1 MRQKFIDKIYMR
13 EVEEKEWYLEKN
25 SEIDGYIALKYIK
38 SISKPLTAYSNGE
51 KYIGL
56 DKGYSVLEYVP
67 NNTGYNC
74 RIFFDKLNR
83 PLCYYFDINN
93 GTGVENDMPWYDDLY
108 LDVTMECPVITKSGY
123 FIRLDDEKEFKNAR
137 DEGIITKEIYDKG
150 FEVAINLMKELKE
163 QTNDIVLRSQWDIRR
178 IKEKLNLN

>member
-38 SISKPLTAYSNGE
+38 SIRKPLTAYSNGE
-51 KYIGL
+51 KYVGL

-67 NNTGYNC
+67 NNRGYNC

-93 GTGVENDMPWYDDLY
+93 GTGVENDIPWYDDLY
-108 LDVTMECPVITKSGY
+108 LDVIMACPAITKSGY
-123 FIRLDDEKEFKNAR
+123 FISLDDEKEFMIAR
-137 DEGIITKEIYDKG
+137 DEGTITKEIYDKG
-150 FEVAINLMKELKE
+150 FEVAINLMKELKG
-163 QTNDIVLRSQWDIRR
+163 QTNDIVLRSQWDIHR